1 MASRADD
8 SEGIAEQ
15 PSMTAVEPAT
25 PPGFHSRAR
34 PRARNAVLILIGVG
48 ALLRLLLAASI
59 GLGVDESYAVTVA
72 RDWSLSY
79 FDHPPLSFWLAG
91 AVARV
96 AGSECRLLVRLPF
109 ILLFAGTSWMM
120 YRLGARLF
128 GERAGFYAALLLNL
142 SPVFSVSTGG
152 WVLPDGPLVFFMLAT
167 ALCLER
173 VLFHEGTVKHPAR
186 WWMAAGAFTGLAML
200 SKYHGVFLAAGTLLF
215 LLTQTD
221 RRRWLLRPEPYL
233 ASGIAAVMFLPV
245 LIWNATNGWVSFRF
259 QGARGVPHHPSLLS
273 FLQTVGGQ
281 AGYLLP
287 WIWLPLVWLLAKGLV
302 EGPRDQKRWFLCC
315 LAVGPILFFTLPSLG
330 GNPGL
335 PHWAAPGYLLL
346 FPLLGAAA
354 DERLTEGSTATR
366 RWLVGSAA
374 AFLILITIAATH
386 AATGWMARLAPTL
399 FERGDPSWEVIDWS
413 ELRPALAERGATGG
427 TQRIVA
433 ATSWIDAGKVA
444 HALGPDVPVVC
455 LCDRPHHFR
464 FLYPA
469 TETWGRDV
477 VLVERVSPR
486 NNVAAEMARYSR
498 AVEPLG
504 VVTIHRL
511 GHPEFQLALYLARD
525 YSSLG
530 SAESTRSSRDR
541 GSRAAFRRNKCGLS
555 VCR

>member
-1 MASRADD
+1 M
-8 SEGIAEQ
+8 AEQ
-15 PSMTAVEPAT
+15 PRMTAVEPPT
-25 PPGFHSRAR
+25 PRGFHALAW
-34 PRARNAVLILIGVG
+34 PRASNAVLLLIGVG
-48 ALLRLLLAASI
+48 LLLRLLLAAKI

-96 AGSECRLLVRLPF
+96 AGSEYRLLVRLPF

-167 ALCLER
+167 VLCLER
-173 VLFHEGTVKHPAR
+173 VLFHEGALEHPTR
-186 WWMAAGAFTGLAML
+186 WWLAAGVFTGLAML

-215 LLTQTD
+215 LLTQAN

-233 ASGIAAVMFLPV
+233 ASAIAAALFLPV
-245 LIWNATNGWVSFRF
+245 LIWNERNGWVSFRF
-259 QGARGVPHHPSLLS
+259 QGARGVPHHLSLPS
-273 FLQTVGGQ
+273 FLQTIGGQ

-287 WIWLPLVWLLAKGLV
+287 WIWVPLVWLLAKGLV
-302 EGPRDQKRWFLCC
+302 EGPRDPKRWLLCC
-315 LAVGPILFFTLPSLG
+315 LAVGPVLFFTLPSLG

-346 FPLLGAAA
+346 FPLLGAAV
-354 DERLTEGSTATR
+354 DQRLTEGSSATR

-374 AFLILITIAATH
+374 GFLILLAIAATH
-386 AATGWMARLAPTL
+386 AATGWMTRLAPAL

-413 ELRPALAERGATGG
+413 ELRPALAERGVTGG
-427 TQRIVA
+427 AHRLVA

-444 HALGPDVPVVC
+444 YALGPDIPVVC
-455 LCDRPHHFR
+455 LCDHPHHFH
-464 FLYPA
+464 FLYPE
-469 TETWGRDV
+469 TEAIGRDV
-477 VLVERVSPR
+477 LLVTRVR
-486 NNVAAEMARYSR
+486 AHDNVAADMAHYSR

-504 VVTIHRL
+504 TVTIHRL
-511 GHPEFQLALYLARD
+511 GHPEFQLGLYLARD
-525 YSSLG
+525 SS
-530 SAESTRSSRDR
+530 
-541 GSRAAFRRNKCGLS
+541 GLIP
-555 VCR
+555 VDLPPPLQ